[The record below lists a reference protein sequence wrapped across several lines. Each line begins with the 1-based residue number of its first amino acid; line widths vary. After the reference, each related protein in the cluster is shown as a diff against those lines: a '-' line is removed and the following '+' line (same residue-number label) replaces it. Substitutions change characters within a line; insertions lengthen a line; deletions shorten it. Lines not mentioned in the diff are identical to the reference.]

1 MPLQTL
7 PDGHDPESF
16 VPAPDSVL
24 AVKRSEN
31 VERAPEVRLVEDF
44 RIFVAWIFFG
54 EKIFLSA

>member
-1 MPLQTL
+1 MPIQTV

-24 AVKRSEN
+24 AVERPEN

-44 RIFVAWIFFG
+44 RIFVAWIFLVK
-54 EKIFLSA
+54 KIN